1 VIGHYVEGE
10 VSRHYGTVA
19 GRRHMHYSVA
29 AAIALDVAGVHEKNG
44 ELENCCL
51 RGICACLKNSY
62 SDS

>member
-1 VIGHYVEGE
+1 
-10 VSRHYGTVA
+10 
-19 GRRHMHYSVA
+19 MHYSVA

-51 RGICACLKNSY
+51 CGICACLKNSY